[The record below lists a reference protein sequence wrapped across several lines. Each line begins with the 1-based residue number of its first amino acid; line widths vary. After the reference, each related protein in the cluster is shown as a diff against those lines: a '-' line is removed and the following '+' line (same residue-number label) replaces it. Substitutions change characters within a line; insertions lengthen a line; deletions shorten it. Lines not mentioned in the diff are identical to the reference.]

1 MGMLLDLLTLP
12 VSGPLKTVLWL
23 AETLGERAE
32 NELYSPDKIRA
43 QLTELELRFDMGE
56 LDEETFYA
64 AEEEL
69 LARLRVARQRLAER
83 AAS

>member
-1 MGMLLDLLTLP
+1 MGILLNILSFP
-12 VSGPLKTVLWL
+12 VTGPINTVLWL
-23 AETLGERAE
+23 AETLGDRAE
-32 NELYSPDKIRA
+32 DEIYSPEKIRA

-83 AAS
+83 AG

>member
-1 MGMLLDLLTLP
+1 MLLKLLSYPLT
-12 VSGPLKTVLWL
+12 GPLDGVFWL
-23 AETLGERAE
+23 AETLTERAE

-43 QLTELELRFDMGE
+43 QLTELELRFDLGE

-69 LARLRVARQRLAER
+69 LARLRVARQRL
-83 AAS
+83 SG

>member
-12 VSGPLKTVLWL
+12 VSGPLKTVFWL
-23 AETLGERAE
+23 GETLAERAE
-32 NELYSPDKIRA
+32 DEIYSPEKIRA
-43 QLTELELRFDMGE
+43 KLTELELRFDMGE
-56 LDEETFYA
+56 MDEETFYA

-83 AAS
+83 AG